1 MIKTTIKELRYFLIL
16 WVTQSFS
23 TLGSSITSFALILW
37 SYQEQRSALTTALL
51 SVCSYAPYVIMSI
64 FAGALSDKWSKKA
77 IMLVSDTF
85 AAVCTVT
92 VLTLFC
98 AGQLRIWH
106 LYALN
111 ALSGLMNTVQ
121 QPASDVAVSL
131 LTPKKYYQKISG
143 MRSFSNSL
151 NSILAPSLAAAIFA
165 FAGLKAV
172 IVFDLITF
180 VIAFSALLFFV
191 KIPDNKR
198 IKSNESFLSSSK
210 SGLEYLFKNRGILD
224 LILFL
229 AMINFTASMFNAVL
243 PARLIPTDGGNN
255 TYGLINTVSGAA
267 MLAGSVL
274 VSVLPAPKS
283 RVRAICNSLLLS
295 MSTENFMLA
304 FGRSVPVWCIGSVLG
319 WICIPVMNGNMD
331 TLFRGYIPI
340 HMQGRVYS
348 ARNTLQF
355 FTIPIGYVLGG
366 FLVDKVFEPFMAVQQ
381 SNSIFC
387 VLFGA
392 EKGSGAAFMLLIL
405 GFVGVATCLVF
416 RKSKNIW
423 KVEK

>member
-23 TLGSSITSFALILW
+23 TLGSSITSFALIIW
-37 SYQEQRSALTTALL
+37 SYQEQESALTTALL

-92 VLTLFC
+92 VLALFC

-121 QPASDVAVSL
+121 QPASDVALSL

-151 NSILAPSLAAAIFA
+151 NSILAPSLATAIFT

-180 VIAFSALLFFV
+180 VIAFLTLLFFV
-191 KIPDNKR
+191 KIPDNQR
-198 IKSNESFLSSSK
+198 IKSNESFLSSAK

-267 MLAGSVL
+267 MMAGSVF

-304 FGRSVPVWCIGSVLG
+304 LGRSVPVWCIGSVLG

-340 HMQGRVYS
+340 HMQGRIYS

-381 SNSIFC
+381 RNSIFC
-387 VLFGA
+387 VLFGT

-405 GFVGVATCLVF
+405 GFVGVATCLAF
-416 RKSKNIW
+416 RESKNIW
-423 KVEK
+423 QLEN

>member
-16 WVTQSFS
+16 WVTQSLS

-37 SYQEQRSALTTALL
+37 SYQEQGSALTTALL